1 MQLTPQMVADWLMNE
16 DGMGSTDEEFL
27 ETFKLME
34 KKLKKR
40 LSDDYTFQDWLKDVV
55 KEIEQNLEE
64 Q

>member
-1 MQLTPQMVADWLMNE
+1 MLDAQLVADWLINE
-16 DGMGSTDEEFL
+16 GGMGSTDEEFL

-34 KKLKKR
+34 KKIEKR

-55 KEIEQNLEE
+55 KEIEQNLAE